1 MKRLL
6 LLFAVILVSA
16 AGFAAGITDNDIR
29 GFFPKADDLPGG
41 SELWLGTGVRA
52 TPSKNNTAYSAT
64 YSYYSGKSDK
74 LMNIVRKKQYQTN
87 VAIYSF
93 NNFVDAE
100 KLFKQL
106 TDDAPKNRSQ
116 MVRFG
121 ERGLFFIFPKSGYI
135 NDADFYLVF
144 INRTFVVW
152 IQADDGFAIMDVAN
166 PVNEAIRKFI
176 ADNPKLYMTKAIHLQ
191 ATGNGYDTQTKR
203 IEFTTDF
210 PSSIK
215 LSGRVFD
222 KKMTPMQGV
231 RVTVL
236 ETGDSVLTG
245 GDGSF
250 AKTLLLDGIKDIELS
265 ANFYMEP
272 DAASKS
278 GRFES
283 GLAETSVTGADGDSR
298 TQLWKLDSVTENY
311 FGTAY
316 IKTSKGTNG
325 YPISGKIMKNGQVN
339 LTLDCSNTGIDFKCQ
354 QVFTGQM
361 KSGKIQGKW
370 SGTGGGGTFVT
381 DLTKYSTVTRKVMIT
396 KDLADIKTMI
406 SNNTGVY
413 TQADT
418 PSLVVSSNANNNAV
432 IYVKPDMSRLGL
444 DEVTTAGVKLVLT
457 HVPKNQAGSLSV
469 FLLDADMGADKKL
482 KLGRGSYSGQ
492 AVTSEEPYKAEF
504 DVYDMIKDGKAF
516 ALGTVSE
523 AKANGFHVFSG
534 SAEQYDTLKP
544 YFLITEYSD
553 KGRVRAEKPFT
564 FSRNITKGADYV
576 GDRNKP
582 QQDGVEDLCFEGVF
596 SYPGGRLTSFELEIN
611 GTIKRVYNTNPVD
624 IYPLIGIVRDGNL
637 VNRKDGSLNIMLTK
651 AKEQFGL
658 CVNGNYK
665 PEKNERITY
674 RYTID
679 GTPYEGFAE

>member
-6 LLFAVILVSA
+6 LLLAVLLISA
-16 AGFAAGITDNDIR
+16 VGFAAGITDNDIR

-41 SELWLGTGVRA
+41 SELWLGTGVRS
-52 TPSKNNTAYSAT
+52 TPGKNNTAYSAT
-64 YSYYSGKSDK
+64 YSYYSGKSEK
-74 LMNIVRKKQYQTN
+74 LMNIVRRDQYKTN

-121 ERGLFFIFPKSGYI
+121 ERGLFFIFPKSSNI

-152 IQADDGFAIMDVAN
+152 IQADDGFAIMDIAN
-166 PVNEAIRKFI
+166 PVNDAIRKFI

-191 ATGNGYDTQTKR
+191 ASGNGYETQTKR

-210 PSSIK
+210 PASIK
-215 LSGRVFD
+215 LSGKVFNN
-222 KKMTPMQGV
+222 KTVPMQNV

-236 ETGDSVLTG
+236 ETGDSVLTAA
-245 GDGSF
+245 DGSF
-250 AKTLLLDGIKDIELS
+250 SKTLLLDGIKDIELS
-265 ANFYMEP
+265 ANFYMDM
-272 DAASKS
+272 DAASRS
-278 GRFES
+278 GRFAS
-283 GLAETSVTGADGDSR
+283 GLVETVLKDADGAER
-298 TQLWKLDSVTENY
+298 TQLWKLDSVTDSY

-325 YPISGKIMKNGQVN
+325 YPISGKIMKNGQLN

-354 QVFTGQM
+354 QVFTGQI
-361 KSGKIQGKW
+361 KSGKLQGKW
-370 SGTGGGGTFVT
+370 SGTGGGGTFES
-381 DLTKYSTVTRKVMIT
+381 DLSKYSAVTRKVMIT
-396 KDLADIKTMI
+396 KDVADIRTMI
-406 SNNTGVY
+406 SNNNGIY

-418 PSLVVSSNANNNAV
+418 PSLVVSSNANNNAI
-432 IYVKPDMSRLGL
+432 IYAVPDVKKLGL

-469 FLLDADMGADKKL
+469 FLMDADAADKKVRT
-482 KLGRGSYSGQ
+482 GRGTYSGQ
-492 AVTSEEPYKAEF
+492 VVTSEEPYKAEF
-504 DVYDMIKDGKAF
+504 EVYDMIKDGKPF
-516 ALGTVSE
+516 ALGTVQE
-523 AKANGFHVFSG
+523 AKATGFHVFSG
-534 SAEQYDTLKP
+534 SSEQYDTLKP

-553 KGRVRAEKPFT
+553 KGKTRTEKQFT
-564 FSRNITKGADYV
+564 FVRTAMKGGDYV

-582 QQDGVEDLCFEGVF
+582 QQDGIEDVCYSGVF
-596 SYPGGRLTSFELEIN
+596 AYPGGRLTSFELEIS
-611 GTIKRVYNTNPVD
+611 GSIKRVFNTNPVD
-624 IYPLIGIVRDGNL
+624 IYPLIGIVRDNTL
-637 VNRKDGSLNIMLTK
+637 LNKKDGSLNIMLTK
-651 AKEQFGL
+651 PKEQFSL